1 MARQHWWAV
10 WATVAG
16 GLTVAGAMAWHE
28 GDVAVPQSPA
38 PPHST
43 AQVPPAPDVSP
54 LSLTGPQAGASA
66 NTHGQP
72 QATRATH
79 TTRPAWLA
87 EAEWQELQSAFAH
100 HPQREAEIARAL
112 SFVQFQ
118 REVAQ
123 FQQWRENA
131 AAATAP
137 TGLLTLAR
145 ALRATLDQR
154 MARHEVSAPE
164 ALKLQSALLDVLVP
178 DDTERAQQ
186 LQQWRT
192 QQLANT
198 ARAASSP
205 SAVQDER
212 FLRAQQALVSQWQQ
226 QQQQQQPA
234 GAARPPEELFAQME
248 ALRQQTYQTD
258 SPTHNTTHNT
268 TNPPKE
274 TRP

>member
-1 MARQHWWAV
+1 MARQHRWAI
-10 WATVAG
+10 WAAVAG
-16 GLTVAGAMAWHE
+16 GLAVVGAMAWNE
-28 GDVAVPQSPA
+28 GEVAAPESPA
-38 PPHST
+38 SPHST
-43 AQVPPAPDVSP
+43 AQVAPAPEASP
-54 LSLTGPQAGASA
+54 LITAGPQASASA
-66 NTHGQP
+66 SASVNANGQP
-72 QATRATH
+72 QATRPT
-79 TTRPAWLA
+79 WLA

-123 FQQWRENA
+123 FQQWHENA
-131 AAATAP
+131 ATPTAP

-226 QQQQQQPA
+226 QQQQQPA

-258 SPTHNTTHNT
+258 SPTHNTT
-268 TNPPKE
+268 NPPKE

>member
-1 MARQHWWAV
+1 MARQHRWAI
-10 WATVAG
+10 WAAVTG
-16 GLTVAGAMAWHE
+16 GLAVVGAMAWHE
-28 GDVAVPQSPA
+28 GEVAAPESPA
-38 PPHST
+38 SPHST
-43 AQVPPAPDVSP
+43 AQVAPAPEASP
-54 LSLTGPQAGASA
+54 LITAGPQASAGASA
-66 NTHGQP
+66 SASFNTNGQS
-72 QATRATH
+72 QAA
-79 TTRPAWLA
+79 RPAWLA

-131 AAATAP
+131 AATTVP

-205 SAVQDER
+205 SALQDER

-234 GAARPPEELFAQME
+234 GAARPPGELFAQME

-258 SPTHNTTHNT
+258 SPTHNTT
-268 TNPPKE
+268 NPPKE

>member
-16 GLTVAGAMAWHE
+16 GLAVVGAMAWHE
-28 GDVAVPQSPA
+28 GEVAA
-38 PPHST
+38 PESLASPHST
-43 AQVPPAPDVSP
+43 AQVPPAPEASP
-54 LSLTGPQAGASA
+54 LITAGPQASASA
-66 NTHGQP
+66 SVNTNGQS
-72 QATRATH
+72 QAA
-79 TTRPAWLA
+79 RPAWLA
-87 EAEWQELQSAFAH
+87 EAEWQELQNAFAH
-100 HPQREAEIARAL
+100 HPQREAEIARVL
-112 SFVQFQ
+112 NFVQFQ

-226 QQQQQQPA
+226 QQQHQPA
-234 GAARPPEELFAQME
+234 GTARPPEELFAQME

-258 SPTHNTTHNT
+258 SPTHNTT
-268 TNPPKE
+268 NPLKE

>member
-1 MARQHWWAV
+1 MTRQHRWAI
-10 WATVAG
+10 WAAVAG
-16 GLTVAGAMAWHE
+16 GLAVVGAMAWHE
-28 GDVAVPQSPA
+28 GEVAAPESPA
-38 PPHST
+38 SPHST
-43 AQVPPAPDVSP
+43 AQVAPAPEASP
-54 LSLTGPQAGASA
+54 LITAGPQASASASASA
-66 NTHGQP
+66 NGQP
-72 QATRATH
+72 QAA
-79 TTRPAWLA
+79 RPAWLA

-123 FQQWRENA
+123 FQQWRENAAA

-186 LQQWRT
+186 LQQWRS

-258 SPTHNTTHNT
+258 SPTHNTT
-268 TNPPKE
+268 NPLKE